1 MQIDNKK
8 VDLFYDLVDKA
19 CMTYYN
25 DVKRD
30 YLEAF
35 ISFTDALING
45 LDEPKLSTKAINK
58 LEKIIEQISSQDFL
72 NEEVRLAVELVLI
85 KGYKHRNL
93 LLDFLTPDGISYI
106 FSFIVNSI
114 INNDPKYSELD
125 DEDDLDSI
133 VVMDT
138 VMGAGNMLNTIINN
152 GAKNISGIGIERDI
166 LLANLAK
173 SLAEIIDNDVII
185 NVQDAKVKFNALADI
200 IVGDFGE
207 TEDVYD
213 IILARLDNILNNG
226 YFAYMVNNDFFTK
239 ATNEFKQN
247 LMKEATLMGLIVLP
261 SNFVKQGH
269 VGKSIIVG
277 KKEILKDYQMSVISI
292 DENLSD
298 MNLVAKKINKMFE

>member
-8 VDLFYDLVDKA
+8 VDLFYDLIDKA
-19 CMTYYN
+19 CMIYYN
-25 DVKRD
+25 DIKRD

-35 ISFTDALING
+35 ISFTNALING
-45 LDEPKLSTKAINK
+45 LDEPKLSNKAVQK
-58 LEKIIEQISSQDFL
+58 LEKIINQISSQDFL

-93 LLDFLTPDGISYI
+93 LLDFLTPDGVSYI

-114 INNDPKYSELD
+114 INNDSKYKDLD
-125 DEDDLDSI
+125 DDDFDEV

-152 GAKNISGIGIERDI
+152 GARSITGIGIERDI

-173 SLAEIIDNDVII
+173 SLAEIIDNDII
-185 NVQDAKVKFNALADI
+185 VNVQDAKVKFNALADI

-226 YFAYMVNNDFFTK
+226 YFAYMVNNDFFTI
-239 ATNEFKQN
+239 ATNEFKEA
-247 LMKEATLMGLIVLP
+247 LLKEATLMGLIVLP
-261 SNFVKQGH
+261 SNFVKKGH

-298 MNLVAKKINKMFE
+298 MNNVAKKINKMFE

>member
-8 VDLFYDLVDKA
+8 VDLFYDLIDKA
-19 CMTYYN
+19 CMIYYN
-25 DVKRD
+25 DIKRD

-35 ISFTDALING
+35 ISFTNALING
-45 LDEPKLSTKAINK
+45 LDEPKLSNKAVQK
-58 LEKIIEQISSQDFL
+58 LEKIINQISSQDFL

-93 LLDFLTPDGISYI
+93 LLDFLTPDGVSYI

-114 INNDPKYSELD
+114 INNDPKYKDLD
-125 DEDDLDSI
+125 DDDFDEV

-152 GAKNISGIGIERDI
+152 GARSITGIGIERDI

-173 SLAEIIDNDVII
+173 SLAEIIDNDII
-185 NVQDAKVKFNALADI
+185 VNVQDAKVKFNALADI

-226 YFAYMVNNDFFTK
+226 YFAYMVNNDFFTI
-239 ATNEFKQN
+239 ATNEFKEA
-247 LMKEATLMGLIVLP
+247 LLKEATLMGLIVLP
-261 SNFVKQGH
+261 SNFVKKGH

-298 MNLVAKKINKMFE
+298 MNNVAKKINKMFE

>member
-8 VDLFYDLVDKA
+8 VDLFYDLIDKA
-19 CMTYYN
+19 CMIYYN
-25 DVKRD
+25 DIKRD

-35 ISFTDALING
+35 ISFTNALING
-45 LDEPKLSTKAINK
+45 LDEPKLSNKAVQK
-58 LEKIIEQISSQDFL
+58 LEKIINQISSQDFL

-93 LLDFLTPDGISYI
+93 LLDFLTPDGVSYI

-114 INNDPKYSELD
+114 INNDPKYKDLD
-125 DEDDLDSI
+125 DDDFDEV

-152 GAKNISGIGIERDI
+152 GARNITGIGIERDI

-173 SLAEIIDNDVII
+173 SLAEIIDNDII
-185 NVQDAKVKFNALADI
+185 VNVQDAKIKFNALADI

-239 ATNEFKQN
+239 ATNEFKEA
-247 LMKEATLMGLIVLP
+247 LLKEATLMGLIVLP
-261 SNFVKQGH
+261 SNFVKKGH

-277 KKEILKDYQMSVISI
+277 KKEILKDYQMSIISI

-298 MNLVAKKINKMFE
+298 MNNVAKKINKMFE

>member
-8 VDLFYDLVDKA
+8 VDLFYDLIDKA
-19 CMTYYN
+19 CMIYYN
-25 DVKRD
+25 DIKRD

-35 ISFTDALING
+35 ISFTNALING
-45 LDEPKLSTKAINK
+45 LDEPKLSNKAVQK
-58 LEKIIEQISSQDFL
+58 LEKIINQISSQDFL

-93 LLDFLTPDGISYI
+93 LLDFLTPDGVSYI

-114 INNDPKYSELD
+114 INNDPKYKDLD
-125 DEDDLDSI
+125 DDDFDEV

-152 GAKNISGIGIERDI
+152 GVRNITGIGIERDI

-173 SLAEIIDNDVII
+173 SLAEIIDNDII
-185 NVQDAKVKFNALADI
+185 VNVQDAKVKFNALADI

-239 ATNEFKQN
+239 ATNEFKEA
-247 LMKEATLMGLIVLP
+247 LLKEATLMGLIVLP
-261 SNFVKQGH
+261 SNFVKKGH

-277 KKEILKDYQMSVISI
+277 KKEILKDYQMSIISI

-298 MNLVAKKINKMFE
+298 MNNVAKKINKMFE

>member
-8 VDLFYDLVDKA
+8 VDLFYDLIDKA
-19 CMTYYN
+19 CMIYYN
-25 DVKRD
+25 DIKRD

-35 ISFTDALING
+35 ISFTNALING
-45 LDEPKLSTKAINK
+45 LDEPKLSNKAVQK
-58 LEKIIEQISSQDFL
+58 LEKIINQISSQDFL

-93 LLDFLTPDGISYI
+93 LLDFLTPDGVSYI

-114 INNDPKYSELD
+114 INNDSKYKDLD
-125 DEDDLDSI
+125 DDDFDEV

-152 GAKNISGIGIERDI
+152 GARNITGIGIERDI

-173 SLAEIIDNDVII
+173 SLAEIIDNDII
-185 NVQDAKVKFNALADI
+185 VNVQDAKVKFNALADI

-239 ATNEFKQN
+239 ATNEFKEA
-247 LMKEATLMGLIVLP
+247 LLKEATLMGLIVLP
-261 SNFVKQGH
+261 SNFVKKGH

-298 MNLVAKKINKMFE
+298 MNNVAKKINKMFE

>member
-8 VDLFYDLVDKA
+8 VDLFYDLIDKA
-19 CMTYYN
+19 CMIYYN
-25 DVKRD
+25 DIKRD

-35 ISFTDALING
+35 ISFTNALING
-45 LDEPKLSTKAINK
+45 LDEPKLSSKAVQK
-58 LEKIIEQISSQDFL
+58 LEKIINQISSQDFL
-72 NEEVRLAVELVLI
+72 NEEVRLAVELILI

-93 LLDFLTPDGISYI
+93 LLDFLTPDGVSYI

-114 INNDPKYSELD
+114 INNDPKYKDLD
-125 DEDDLDSI
+125 DDDFDEV

-152 GAKNISGIGIERDI
+152 GARSITGIGIERDI

-173 SLAEIIDNDVII
+173 SLAEIIDNDII
-185 NVQDAKVKFNALADI
+185 VNVQDAKIKFNALADI

-239 ATNEFKQN
+239 ATNEFKEA
-247 LMKEATLMGLIVLP
+247 LLKEATLMGLIVLP
-261 SNFVKQGH
+261 SNFVKKGH

-277 KKEILKDYQMSVISI
+277 KKEILKDYQMSIISI

-298 MNLVAKKINKMFE
+298 MNNVAKKINKMFE

>member
-8 VDLFYDLVDKA
+8 VDLFYDLIDKA
-19 CMTYYN
+19 CMIYYN
-25 DVKRD
+25 DIKRD

-35 ISFTDALING
+35 ISFTNALING
-45 LDEPKLSTKAINK
+45 LDEPKLSSKAVQK
-58 LEKIIEQISSQDFL
+58 LEKIINQISSQDFL

-93 LLDFLTPDGISYI
+93 LLDFLTPDGVSYI

-114 INNDPKYSELD
+114 INNDPKYKDLD
-125 DEDDLDSI
+125 DDDFDEV

-152 GAKNISGIGIERDI
+152 GARSITGIGIERDI

-173 SLAEIIDNDVII
+173 SLAEIIDNDII
-185 NVQDAKVKFNALADI
+185 VNVQDAKIKFNALADI

-239 ATNEFKQN
+239 ATNEFKEA
-247 LMKEATLMGLIVLP
+247 LLKEATLMGLIVLP
-261 SNFVKQGH
+261 SNFVKKGH

-298 MNLVAKKINKMFE
+298 MNNVAKKINKMFE

>member
-8 VDLFYDLVDKA
+8 VDLFYDLIDKA
-19 CMTYYN
+19 CMIYYN
-25 DVKRD
+25 DIKRD

-35 ISFTDALING
+35 ISFTNALING
-45 LDEPKLSTKAINK
+45 LDEPKLSNKAVQK
-58 LEKIIEQISSQDFL
+58 LEKIINQISSQDFL

-93 LLDFLTPDGISYI
+93 LLDFLTPDGVSYI

-114 INNDPKYSELD
+114 INNDPKYKDLD
-125 DEDDLDSI
+125 DDDFDEV

-152 GAKNISGIGIERDI
+152 GARNITGIGIERDI

-173 SLAEIIDNDVII
+173 SLAEIIDNDII
-185 NVQDAKVKFNALADI
+185 VNVQDAKIKFNALADI

-239 ATNEFKQN
+239 ATNEFKEA
-247 LMKEATLMGLIVLP
+247 LLKEATLMGLIVLP
-261 SNFVKQGH
+261 SNFVKKGH

-298 MNLVAKKINKMFE
+298 MNNVAKKINKMFE

>member
-8 VDLFYDLVDKA
+8 VDLFYDLIDKA
-19 CMTYYN
+19 CMIYYN
-25 DVKRD
+25 DIKRD

-35 ISFTDALING
+35 ISFTNALING
-45 LDEPKLSTKAINK
+45 LEEPKLSNKAVQK
-58 LEKIIEQISSQDFL
+58 LEKIINQISSQDFL

-93 LLDFLTPDGISYI
+93 LLDFLTPDGVSYI

-114 INNDPKYSELD
+114 INNDPKYKDLD
-125 DEDDLDSI
+125 DDDFDEV

-152 GAKNISGIGIERDI
+152 GARSITGIGIERDI

-173 SLAEIIDNDVII
+173 SLAEIIDNDII
-185 NVQDAKVKFNALADI
+185 VNVQDAKIKFNALADI

-239 ATNEFKQN
+239 ATNEFKEA
-247 LMKEATLMGLIVLP
+247 LLKEATLMGLIVLP
-261 SNFVKQGH
+261 SNFVKKGH

-298 MNLVAKKINKMFE
+298 MNNVAKKINKMFE

>member
-8 VDLFYDLVDKA
+8 VDLFYDLIDKA
-19 CMTYYN
+19 CMIYYN
-25 DVKRD
+25 DIKRD

-35 ISFTDALING
+35 ISFTNALING
-45 LDEPKLSTKAINK
+45 LDEPKLSNKAVQK
-58 LEKIIEQISSQDFL
+58 LEKIINQISSQDFL

-93 LLDFLTPDGISYI
+93 LLDFLTPDGVSYI

-114 INNDPKYSELD
+114 ISNDSKYKDLD
-125 DEDDLDSI
+125 DDDFDEV

-152 GAKNISGIGIERDI
+152 GARNITGIGIERDI

-173 SLAEIIDNDVII
+173 SLAEIIDNDII
-185 NVQDAKVKFNALADI
+185 VNVQDAKIKFNALADI

-239 ATNEFKQN
+239 ATNEFKEA
-247 LMKEATLMGLIVLP
+247 LLKEATLMGLIVLP
-261 SNFVKQGH
+261 SNFVKKGH

-277 KKEILKDYQMSVISI
+277 KKEILRDYQMSVISI

-298 MNLVAKKINKMFE
+298 MNNVAKKINKMFE

>member
-8 VDLFYDLVDKA
+8 VDLFYDLIDKA
-19 CMTYYN
+19 CMIYYN
-25 DVKRD
+25 DIKRD

-35 ISFTDALING
+35 ISFTNALVNG
-45 LDEPKLSTKAINK
+45 LDEPKLSSKAVQK
-58 LEKIIEQISSQDFL
+58 LEKIINQISSQDFL

-93 LLDFLTPDGISYI
+93 LLDFLTPDGVSYI

-114 INNDPKYSELD
+114 INNDPKYKDLD
-125 DEDDLDSI
+125 DDDFDEV

-152 GAKNISGIGIERDI
+152 GARSITGIGIERDI

-173 SLAEIIDNDVII
+173 SLAEIIDNDII
-185 NVQDAKVKFNALADI
+185 VNVQDAKIKFNALADI

-239 ATNEFKQN
+239 ATNEFKEA
-247 LMKEATLMGLIVLP
+247 LLKEATLMGLIVLP
-261 SNFVKQGH
+261 SNFVKKGH

-298 MNLVAKKINKMFE
+298 MNNVAKKINKMFE

>member
-8 VDLFYDLVDKA
+8 VDLFYDLIDKA
-19 CMTYYN
+19 CMIYYN
-25 DVKRD
+25 DIKRD

-35 ISFTDALING
+35 ISFTNALING
-45 LDEPKLSTKAINK
+45 LDEPKLSSKAVQK
-58 LEKIIEQISSQDFL
+58 LEKIINQISSQDFL

-93 LLDFLTPDGISYI
+93 LLDFLTPDGVSYI

-114 INNDPKYSELD
+114 INNDPKYKDLD
-125 DEDDLDSI
+125 DDDFDEV

-152 GAKNISGIGIERDI
+152 GARNITGIGIERDI

-173 SLAEIIDNDVII
+173 SLAEIIDNDII
-185 NVQDAKVKFNALADI
+185 VNVQDAKIKFNALADI

-239 ATNEFKQN
+239 ATNEFKEA
-247 LMKEATLMGLIVLP
+247 LLKEATLMGLIVLP
-261 SNFVKQGH
+261 SNFVKKGH

-277 KKEILKDYQMSVISI
+277 KKEILKDYQMSIISI

-298 MNLVAKKINKMFE
+298 MNNVAKKINKMFE

>member
-8 VDLFYDLVDKA
+8 VDLFYDLIDKA
-19 CMTYYN
+19 CMIYYN
-25 DVKRD
+25 DIKRD

-35 ISFTDALING
+35 ISFTNALING
-45 LDEPKLSTKAINK
+45 LDEPKLSSKAVQK
-58 LEKIIEQISSQDFL
+58 LEKIINQISSQDFL

-93 LLDFLTPDGISYI
+93 LLDFLTPDGVSYI

-114 INNDPKYSELD
+114 INNDPKYKDLD
-125 DEDDLDSI
+125 DDDFDEV

-152 GAKNISGIGIERDI
+152 GARSITGIGIERDI

-173 SLAEIIDNDVII
+173 SLAEIIDNDII
-185 NVQDAKVKFNALADI
+185 VNVQDAKIKFNALADI

-239 ATNEFKQN
+239 ATNEFKEA
-247 LMKEATLMGLIVLP
+247 LLKEATLMGLIVLP
-261 SNFVKQGH
+261 SNFVKKGH

-277 KKEILKDYQMSVISI
+277 KKEILKDYQMSIISI

-298 MNLVAKKINKMFE
+298 MNNVAKKINKMFE

>member
-133 VVMDT
+133 VVIDT

-152 GAKNISGIGIERDI
+152 GAKNISGMGIERDI

-239 ATNEFKQN
+239 ATNEFKQT

-277 KKEILKDYQMSVISI
+277 KKEILKDYQMSIISI

>member
-8 VDLFYDLVDKA
+8 VDLFYDLIDKA
-19 CMTYYN
+19 CMIYYN
-25 DVKRD
+25 DIKKD

-35 ISFTDALING
+35 ISFTSALING
-45 LDEPKLSTKAINK
+45 LDDSRLSQKAVNK
-58 LEKIIEQISSQDFL
+58 LEKIIEQIEKENFL

-93 LLDFLTPDGISYI
+93 LLDFLTPDAVNYI
-106 FSFIVNSI
+106 FSYIVNSI
-114 INNDPKYSELD
+114 IDNN
-125 DEDDLDSI
+125 EDYKESMEVI
-133 VVMDT
+133 VMDT

-152 GAKNISGIGIERDI
+152 GALLNSDVEIAGVGIEHDE

-173 SLAEIIDNDVII
+173 ALADIMDNDVII
-185 NVQDAKVKFNALADI
+185 NVGDAKNKINALADI

-207 TEDVYD
+207 TKDVYD
-213 IILARLDNILNNG
+213 IILARLDNILNKG
-226 YFAYMVNNDFFTK
+226 YFAYMVNNDFFAK
-239 ATNEFKQN
+239 ASDEFKQT
-247 LMKEATLMGLIVLP
+247 LMKEVTLMGLIVLP
-261 SNFVKQGH
+261 TNFVKSGH

-277 KKEILKDYQMSVISI
+277 KKELLKDYQMSVISI

>member
-8 VDLFYDLVDKA
+8 VDLFYDLIDKA
-19 CMTYYN
+19 CMIYYN
-25 DVKRD
+25 DIKRD

-35 ISFTDALING
+35 ISFTNALING
-45 LDEPKLSTKAINK
+45 LDEPKLSSKAVQK
-58 LEKIIEQISSQDFL
+58 LEKIINQISSQDFL

-93 LLDFLTPDGISYI
+93 LLDFLTPDGVSYI

-114 INNDPKYSELD
+114 INNDQKYKDLD
-125 DEDDLDSI
+125 DDDFDEV

-152 GAKNISGIGIERDI
+152 GARNITGIGIERDI

-173 SLAEIIDNDVII
+173 SLAEIIDNDII
-185 NVQDAKVKFNALADI
+185 VNVQDAKVKFNALADI

-239 ATNEFKQN
+239 ATNEFKEA
-247 LMKEATLMGLIVLP
+247 LLKEATLMGLIVLP
-261 SNFVKQGH
+261 SNFVKKGH

-298 MNLVAKKINKMFE
+298 MNNVAKKINKMFE

>member
-8 VDLFYDLVDKA
+8 VDLFYDLIDKA
-19 CMTYYN
+19 CMIYYN
-25 DVKRD
+25 DIKRD

-35 ISFTDALING
+35 ISFTNALING
-45 LDEPKLSTKAINK
+45 LDEPKLSNKTVQK
-58 LEKIIEQISSQDFL
+58 LEKIINQISSQDFL

-93 LLDFLTPDGISYI
+93 LLDFLTPDGVSYI

-114 INNDPKYSELD
+114 INNDSKYKDLD
-125 DEDDLDSI
+125 DDDFDEV

-152 GAKNISGIGIERDI
+152 GARNITGIGIERDI

-173 SLAEIIDNDVII
+173 SLAEIIDNDII
-185 NVQDAKVKFNALADI
+185 VNVQDAKIKFNALADI

-239 ATNEFKQN
+239 ATNEFKEA
-247 LMKEATLMGLIVLP
+247 LLKEATLMGLIVLP
-261 SNFVKQGH
+261 SNFVKKGH

-298 MNLVAKKINKMFE
+298 MNNVAKKINKMFE

>member
-8 VDLFYDLVDKA
+8 VDLFYDLIDKA
-19 CMTYYN
+19 CMIYYN
-25 DVKRD
+25 DIKRD

-35 ISFTDALING
+35 ISFTNALING
-45 LDEPKLSTKAINK
+45 LDEPKLSNKAVQK
-58 LEKIIEQISSQDFL
+58 LEKIINQISSQDFL

-93 LLDFLTPDGISYI
+93 LLDFLTPDGVSYI

-114 INNDPKYSELD
+114 INNDPKYKDLD
-125 DEDDLDSI
+125 DDDFDEV

-152 GAKNISGIGIERDI
+152 GARNITGIGIERDI

-173 SLAEIIDNDVII
+173 SLAEIIDNDII
-185 NVQDAKVKFNALADI
+185 VNVQDAKVKFNALADI

-239 ATNEFKQN
+239 ATNEFKEA
-247 LMKEATLMGLIVLP
+247 LLKEATLMGLIVLP
-261 SNFVKQGH
+261 SNFVKKGH

-298 MNLVAKKINKMFE
+298 MNNVAKKINKMFE

>member
-8 VDLFYDLVDKA
+8 VDLFYDLIDKA
-19 CMTYYN
+19 CMIYYN
-25 DVKRD
+25 DIKRD

-35 ISFTDALING
+35 ISFTNALING
-45 LDEPKLSTKAINK
+45 LDEPKLSNKAVQK
-58 LEKIIEQISSQDFL
+58 LEKIINQISSQDFL

-93 LLDFLTPDGISYI
+93 LLDFLTPDGVSYI

-114 INNDPKYSELD
+114 INNDSKYKDLD
-125 DEDDLDSI
+125 DDDFDEV

-152 GAKNISGIGIERDI
+152 GVRNITGIGIERDI

-173 SLAEIIDNDVII
+173 SLAEIIDNDII
-185 NVQDAKVKFNALADI
+185 VNVQDAKVKFNALADI

-226 YFAYMVNNDFFTK
+226 YFAYMVNNDFFTI
-239 ATNEFKQN
+239 ATNEFKEA
-247 LMKEATLMGLIVLP
+247 LLKEATLMGLIVLP
-261 SNFVKQGH
+261 SNFVKKGH

-298 MNLVAKKINKMFE
+298 MNNVAKKINKMFE

>member
-8 VDLFYDLVDKA
+8 VDLFYDLIDKA
-19 CMTYYN
+19 CMIYYN
-25 DVKRD
+25 DIKRD

-35 ISFTDALING
+35 ISFTNALING
-45 LDEPKLSTKAINK
+45 LDEPKLSNKAVQK
-58 LEKIIEQISSQDFL
+58 LEKIINQISSQDFL

-93 LLDFLTPDGISYI
+93 LLDFLTPDGVSYI

-114 INNDPKYSELD
+114 INNDSKYKDLD
-125 DEDDLDSI
+125 DDDFDEV

-152 GAKNISGIGIERDI
+152 GARNITGIGIERDI

-173 SLAEIIDNDVII
+173 SLAEIIDNDII
-185 NVQDAKVKFNALADI
+185 VNVQDAKIKFNALADI

-239 ATNEFKQN
+239 ATNEFKEA
-247 LMKEATLMGLIVLP
+247 LLKEATLMGLIVLP
-261 SNFVKQGH
+261 SNFVKKGH

-298 MNLVAKKINKMFE
+298 MNNVAKKINKMFE